1 MTTEIKRSQDW
12 LDDAKK
18 RLTEVQA
25 AADKTSDRS
34 EIGRLKVE
42 AKLIEVEVE
51 DATNRI
57 EELNKNLE
65 QREIEYN
72 FRKEQQDFE
81 AQIDALYQRADT
93 FHTSE

>member
-1 MTTEIKRSQDW
+1 MK
-12 LDDAKK
+12 
-18 RLTEVQA
+18 VQ
-25 AADKTSDRS
+25 
-34 EIGRLKVE
+34 

-51 DATNRI
+51 DATARI
-57 EELNKNLE
+57 EELKKNLE

>member
-25 AADKTSDRS
+25 AATKTSDRS